1 MKFKKWLK
9 NEMVGTAVLHGGI
22 GESPGENINSNMPV
36 RSRFSTMDASSK
48 DDEDLNPERVFGFR
62 KKDRKKRDRSTQFGH
77 LRGRFPLS
85 LRNPASIGF
94 SQQ

>member
-1 MKFKKWLK
+1 
-9 NEMVGTAVLHGGI
+9 MVGTAVLHGGI

-36 RSRFSTMDASSK
+36 RSRFSTMDANSN
-48 DDEDLNPERVFGFR
+48 DDKNLNPERVFGFR
-62 KKDRKKRDRSTQFGH
+62 KKDRKKRDRNTQFSH
-77 LRGRFPLS
+77 LMGRLPLS